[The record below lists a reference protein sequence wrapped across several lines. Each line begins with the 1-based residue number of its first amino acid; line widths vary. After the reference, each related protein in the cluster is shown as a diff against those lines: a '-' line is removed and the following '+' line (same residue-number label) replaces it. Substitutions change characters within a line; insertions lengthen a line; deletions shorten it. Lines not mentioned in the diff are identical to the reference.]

1 METRQLEC
9 QFGHKYYKDKPSQ
22 TSRIKLQG
30 TRKLGCKAH
39 ITTVKKCVF
48 YPEYKVDKQG
58 IASRNV
64 EYEELKKNTFLVCL
78 SRRFRVRIVDVCQ
91 IYGKNFFGLSSLCI
105 LLKCLWMYMYLPL
118 LFFMFDRCWDHLCA
132 NVPRVCPTY
141 CLLHV
146 VQVIR

>member
-64 EYEELKKNTFLVCL
+64 KYEELKKNTFLVCL
-78 SRRFRVRIVDVCQ
+78 SRRFRVRIVQ
-91 IYGKNFFGLSSLCI
+91 SF
-105 LLKCLWMYMYLPL
+105 CLWEEFFLVI
-118 LFFMFDRCWDHLCA
+118 FFMYSTEMLVDVH
-132 NVPRVCPTY
+132 VPAFVAFY
-141 CLLHV
+141 V
-146 VQVIR
+146 